1 MAENPYVN
9 KVEYG
14 SDTLIDLTAD
24 TVTPQTL
31 LEGAT
36 AHDRSGA
43 PISGAVAVAPPS
55 TTTPAM
61 DGTASVGTE
70 TAYARG
76 DHVHPRDTSKQDALT
91 AGTGI
96 NISNNVISTTGDS
109 SLFVATYNVTTFSE
123 ITAAYQDGKVCIA
136 NVPPNTEGVPSGVYI
151 LTRCNEFGAVF
162 SRVDEDSPYTP
173 ALRNITCYV
182 VNGWVADESDTTPLV
197 EKNVD
202 VFSVREGTTSNELL
216 SNIITDY
223 DAGGYPIIRVWVSS
237 GSYPDDPVN
246 ESVVCT
252 VKQGLTPATIFLFGI
267 LGDSLITY
275 KVTATD
281 PYPTVVWEKTV
292 TPLAAKQYVDTA
304 DAALQAQIDALD
316 EPFRVKNWASS
327 FTVEIP
333 TCTEDISNTSIAKM
347 VFSITGEEGEQYQV
361 VGMIAYEVFDA
372 ASGGNRINCWPV
384 CQFTGN
390 GQKEL
395 SVRWMCGGTTRKT
408 AKRINAWV
416 LLKHR

>member
-1 MAENPYVN
+1 MADNPYVN

-14 SDTLIDLTAD
+14 SNTLIDLTAD

-36 AHDRSGA
+36 AHDKSGA
-43 PISGAVAVAPPS
+43 PISGAVAVAPASS
-55 TTTPAM
+55 TSPAM
-61 DGTASVGTE
+61 DGTASVGVE
-70 TAYARG
+70 NAYARG
-76 DHVHPRDTSKQDALT
+76 DHVHPTDTSRA
-91 AGTGI
+91 AA
-96 NISNNVISTTGDS
+96 NNVVTLDGEQTITGDKFFS
-109 SLFVATYNVTTFSE
+109 GTLSADTLEVDTIATMYGDINSPNDTLD
-123 ITAAYQDGKVCIA
+123 ITSA
-136 NVPPNTEGVPSGVYI
+136 
-151 LTRCNEFGAVF
+151 
-162 SRVDEDSPYTP
+162 
-173 ALRNITCYV
+173 RNIALSPTGYGSTPGV
-182 VNGWVADESDTTPLV
+182 VDCTGH
-197 EKNVD
+197 
-202 VFSVREGTTSNELL
+202 
-216 SNIITDY
+216 
-223 DAGGYPIIRVWVSS
+223 RVVGVSS
-237 GSYPDDPVN
+237 PTTN
-246 ESVVCT
+246 
-252 VKQGLTPATIFLFGI
+252 
-267 LGDSLITY
+267 
-275 KVTATD
+275 TD
-281 PYPTVVWEKTV
+281 
-292 TPLAAKQYVDTA
+292 AANKDYVDTA
-304 DAALQAQIDALD
+304 DAALQTQIDALG

-347 VFSITGEEGEQYQV
+347 TFSITGEEGDQYQV